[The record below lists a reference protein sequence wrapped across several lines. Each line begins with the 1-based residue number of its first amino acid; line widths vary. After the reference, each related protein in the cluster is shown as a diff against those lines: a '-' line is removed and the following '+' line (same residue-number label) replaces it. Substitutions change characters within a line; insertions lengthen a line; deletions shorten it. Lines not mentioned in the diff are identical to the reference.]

1 MEKKINVAELL
12 KDCPKGMELN
22 CTMYDNLYFDRVED
36 DFIHCYYELDGFRN
50 ATMFLKDGC
59 YTAHRLSKCV
69 IFPKGKTTWEGFQ
82 RPFKDGDIIFTHAN
96 CLKVGLGN
104 TWISIYQENRN
115 GGVATYVDCAD
126 DGNDYYSNIDEDKPL
141 LCMEKDIMR
150 QRFATEEE
158 KLKLF
163 QAINDHGYK
172 WNSETKTLEEL
183 IEPKFKVGD
192 EVLINDDK
200 NDICIADSMA
210 WHDVYTVKS
219 MAWHEDFNRV
229 VYKIEAVDGTID
241 KHECFAH
248 EMVFFNHKKEESIEE
263 KLEQIT
269 LDIPD
274 GYEFFGINDNNKVV
288 LTKQTQY
295 PKTYEE
301 CCDVLNIA
309 YPYFDAVDYCICA
322 SSYKNELFGK
332 LKKLLIC
339 RDAYWKIAGGWEEKR
354 KEKAMHY
361 VIYSTL
367 LGEVVKDTMPNCI
380 ANYLLD
386 FPTEEMRD
394 AFFEN
399 FTELIENCKEL
410 L

>member
-1 MEKKINVAELL
+1 MAKLAIRGHATRGNEVIEILKMFGGYNLL
-12 KDCPKGMELN
+12 RCNGND
-22 CTMYDNLYFDRVED
+22 THVVYYVDTSFDNFMTCSHAYED
-36 DFIHCYYELDGFRN
+36 
-50 ATMFLKDGC
+50 
-59 YTAHRLSKCV
+59 S
-69 IFPKGKTTWEGFQ
+69 
-82 RPFKDGDIIFTHAN
+82 IIFT
-96 CLKVGLGN
+96 
-104 TWISIYQENRN
+104 
-115 GGVATYVDCAD
+115 
-126 DGNDYYSNIDEDKPL
+126 
-141 LCMEKDIMR
+141 
-150 QRFATEEE
+150 
-158 KLKLF
+158 
-163 QAINDHGYK
+163 
-172 WNSETKTLEEL
+172 LEEFL
-183 IEPKFKVGD
+183 ENFPYKVWD
-192 EVLINDDK
+192 KVLINDDES
-200 NDICIADSMA
+200 N
-210 WHDVYTVKS
+210 VYMVKS
-219 MAWHEDFNRV
+219 MVWNEDFNRV
-229 VYKIEAVDGTID
+229 VYKIEAVDGTMD